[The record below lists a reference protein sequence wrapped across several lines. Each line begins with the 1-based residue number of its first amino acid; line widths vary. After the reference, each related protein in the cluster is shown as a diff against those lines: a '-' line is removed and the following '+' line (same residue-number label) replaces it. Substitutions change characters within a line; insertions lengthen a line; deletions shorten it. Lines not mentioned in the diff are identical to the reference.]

1 MYYFAYGSNMSTR
14 RIMARAPSATKLS
27 TAVLAGHRL
36 AFHKISDNDD
46 TAKCDAC
53 VTGDATD
60 CVHGVVFAIA
70 EKDKPALDRAEGLGR
85 GYAEKVVQ
93 VSLTDGNVVE
103 AITYYAIRIDPA
115 LKPLDWY
122 KSHVIRGAREHG
134 LPEAYIRAIESVE
147 HIEDAD
153 NERREKEL
161 SIYS

>member
-1 MYYFAYGSNMSTR
+1 MYYFAYGSNMSSR
-14 RIMARAPSATKLS
+14 RIQARAPSATKRA

-36 AFHKISDNDD
+36 AFHKISDNDG

-53 VTGDATD
+53 ETGDAND

-70 EKDKPALDRAEGLGR
+70 AQDKPALDRAEGLGR

-93 VSLTDGNVVE
+93 VKLTDGEVVE
-103 AITYYAIRIDPA
+103 AITYYAIRIDPT

-122 KSHVIRGAREHG
+122 KSHVLRGAREHG

-147 HIEDAD
+147 PIEDVD
-153 NERREKEL
+153 GERREREL